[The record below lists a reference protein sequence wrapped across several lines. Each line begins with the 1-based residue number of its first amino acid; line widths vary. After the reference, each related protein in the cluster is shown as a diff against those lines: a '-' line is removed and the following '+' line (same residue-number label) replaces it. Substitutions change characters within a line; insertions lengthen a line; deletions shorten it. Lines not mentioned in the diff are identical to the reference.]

1 MCSSYLPMEHYF
13 HNWTYQVQ
21 ALHLCVVSA
30 LYLIVIHRYVVVT
43 VVSWLADM
51 HAHTRS
57 KVDRYTIT
65 SLWLDHWWTIDRPL
79 TDTFCN
85 ERDLC
90 MYITAACISLLGTID
105 GQKQWTTS
113 ALLGHRK
120 AWVKRLFQIKWSQT
134 KRFLVSVSPLR
145 WLKV

>member
-1 MCSSYLPMEHYF
+1 MEHYF
-13 HNWTYQVQ
+13 HKWTYQIQ

-65 SLWLDHWWTIDRPL
+65 SLWLDHWSTIDRPL

-85 ERDLC
+85 ERYLR
-90 MYITAACISLLGTID
+90 ILL
-105 GQKQWTTS
+105 
-113 ALLGHRK
+113 LLVSHYSELSTGKSNELLPHYLDIEK
-120 AWVKRLFQIKWSQT
+120 HGWNVSFKSNEVKRNVFLFQFHLFAGS
-134 KRFLVSVSPLR
+134 RFSFFTV
-145 WLKV
+145 K

>member
-1 MCSSYLPMEHYF
+1 MEHYF
-13 HNWTYQVQ
+13 HKWTYQIQ

-65 SLWLDHWWTIDRPL
+65 SLWLDHWSTIDRPL
-79 TDTFCN
+79 TDTFVMRDTYVYCCCLYLTTRNYRRAKAMNYFRINWTSKSMGETSLSNQIKSN
-85 ERDLC
+85 ETFSC
-90 MYITAACISLLGTID
+90 FSF
-105 GQKQWTTS
+105 TS
-113 ALLGHRK
+113 ALAQGL
-120 AWVKRLFQIKWSQT
+120 V
-134 KRFLVSVSPLR
+134 FLP
-145 WLKV
+145 